1 MTHPSARAQTTAP
14 GPAQRRS
21 WIAIAV
27 VGVLAGIA
35 QMGLWL
41 LIAPRQQWVQYA
53 RDGSALVLPTEDV
66 YRFTSIAIFSML
78 SIVIGVVLAVAAW
91 QLRSARGPV
100 MLLAGAAGLAA
111 GSALALWWGPL
122 LAGGDYPWELLAREG
137 KPAVD
142 RIVTFPPTI
151 SWVTVILSPLFFVL
165 VYTFVATWQSDPGL
179 GAREFTDS
187 SGQRAPADQVV
198 GAAAAGNPAGVAAP
212 ADVTAPAVG
221 TPRTGRSP
229 GTW

>member
-1 MTHPSARAQTTAP
+1 M
-14 GPAQRRS
+14 
-21 WIAIAV
+21 
-27 VGVLAGIA
+27 LAGIA

-91 QLRSARGPV
+91 QLRTARGPV

-111 GSALALWWGPL
+111 GSALALWLGPL

-137 KPAVD
+137 TPAVD

-165 VYTFVATWQSDPGL
+165 VYTFVATWHSDPGL
-179 GAREFTDS
+179 AAGEFQQTR
-187 SGQRAPADQVV
+187 GQRAGSDQLAGAPASGD
-198 GAAAAGNPAGVAAP
+198 AP
-212 ADVTAPAVG
+212 VLTPTADVTPPVAG
-221 TPRTGRSP
+221 TPRTDRSP